1 MTRPPW
7 PLAATSVVAL
17 LLIAAPRG
25 RPWLIWNT
33 TASAPIG
40 LYRVDGAARP
50 GRGDLVAVRP
60 PPALG
65 RWLDA
70 RGFVPLG
77 VPLIKP
83 LAGLAGDMVCR
94 HGDRVS
100 VNGAPLAQARD
111 RDRQG
116 RPLPRWS
123 GCRRLGVDEVF
134 ALNPAREDSLDGRYF
149 GALPAA
155 NVLGRVRPIW
165 LRGDQP
171 PSQQ

>member
-1 MTRPPW
+1 MARPLW
-7 PLAATSVVAL
+7 PLAVTSAISLAL
-17 LLIAAPRG
+17 VAAPRG

-40 LYRVDGAARP
+40 LYRVDAAARP

-60 PPALG
+60 PAALG

-83 LAGLAGDMVCR
+83 VAGLAGDTICR
-94 HGDRVS
+94 RGNRVS
-100 VNGAPLAQARD
+100 VNGAPLADARD
-111 RDRQG
+111 RDRRG

-123 GCRRLGVDEVF
+123 GCRRLGADDVF
-134 ALNPAREDSLDGRYF
+134 ALNPAHQDSLDGRYF

-155 NVLGRVRPIW
+155 NIVGRVRPIW
-165 LRGDQP
+165 LSGDRP
-171 PSQQ
+171 PSPR